1 MNYFKDCQ
9 CIEDVK
15 TLYKKLC
22 FKFHPDVS
30 TEPNASEIMKE
41 INSQYDKAFKRLK
54 NVFRNKEG
62 KIYEDSKPVSEA
74 PENFRNIISK
84 LIVLD
89 GLKIELIGR
98 WIWVSGNTKEHKE
111 VLKSLKSLKFRWC
124 KNKGEW
130 SWHRLEDNTVSKG
143 KYTLNEIRD
152 KYGFTIYNKEKGN
165 EHKQIEQAAS

>member
-30 TEPNASEIMKE
+30 TEPNACEIMKE
-41 INSQYDKAFKRLK
+41 VNKQYDEAFKRLK

-62 KIYEDSKPVSEA
+62 EIYEDSKPVSEA
-74 PENFRNIISK
+74 PEDFRNIISK
-84 LIVLD
+84 LIILD

-111 VLKSLKSLKFRWC
+111 TLKSLKFRWC
-124 KNKGEW
+124 KNKGAW
-130 SWHRLEDNTVSKG
+130 SWHRSEDSTVSKG
-143 KYTLNEIRD
+143 GYTLNEIRD
-152 KYGFTIYNKEKGN
+152 KYGFTVYENSKGT
-165 EHKQIEQAAS
+165 KQKQLEVVAG

>member
-89 GLKIELIGR
+89 GLKIE
-98 WIWVSGNTKEHKE
+98 
-111 VLKSLKSLKFRWC
+111 
-124 KNKGEW
+124 
-130 SWHRLEDNTVSKG
+130 
-143 KYTLNEIRD
+143 
-152 KYGFTIYNKEKGN
+152 
-165 EHKQIEQAAS
+165 